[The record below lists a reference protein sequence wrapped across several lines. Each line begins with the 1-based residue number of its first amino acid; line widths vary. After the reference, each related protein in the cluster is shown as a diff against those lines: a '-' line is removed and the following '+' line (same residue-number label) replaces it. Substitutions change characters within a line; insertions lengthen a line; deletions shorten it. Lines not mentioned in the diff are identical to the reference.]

1 MKNSINKKSRDSLM
15 TKRFKDNKAL
25 LDKSRFEKSEEEKKR
40 WLRNLSWK
48 KALRL
53 EESLLSSELIWE
65 WRKNFPED
73 NPICLQ
79 KSLAIKQKT

>member
-1 MKNSINKKSRDSLM
+1 M

-25 LDKSRFEKSEEEKKR
+25 LDKSRFEKSEEEKKQ

-48 KALRL
+48 EALRL

-65 WRKNFPED
+65 RSKNFPED

-79 KSLAIKQKT
+79 KSLAAKQKT

>member
-1 MKNSINKKSRDSLM
+1 M

-25 LDKSRFEKSEEEKKR
+25 LDKSRFEKSEQEKKQ
-40 WLRNLSWK
+40 WLKNLSWK
-48 KALRL
+48 EALRL

-73 NPICLQ
+73 NPICLRMSLLKKHDSV
-79 KSLAIKQKT
+79 KSDLGKLSRGV

>member
-1 MKNSINKKSRDSLM
+1 MSITDSLM
-15 TKRFKDNKAL
+15 TKQSKDNKAL
-25 LDKSRFEKSEEEKKR
+25 LDKNRFEKSEQEKKQ

-79 KSLAIKQKT
+79 KSLAAKRKT

>member
-1 MKNSINKKSRDSLM
+1 MKNSTNKKSRDSLM
-15 TKRFKDNKAL
+15 MKQSKDNKAL
-25 LDKSRFEKSEEEKKR
+25 LDKSRFEKSEQEKKQ

-65 WRKNFPED
+65 WRRNFPED

-79 KSLAIKQKT
+79 KSLATKQKR

>member
-1 MKNSINKKSRDSLM
+1 M
-15 TKRFKDNKAL
+15 TKRFKDNKAM
-25 LDKSRFEKSEEEKKR
+25 LDKSRFEKSEQEKKQ

-53 EESLLSSELIWE
+53 EKSLLSSELIWE
-65 WRKNFPED
+65 WRRNFPED

-79 KSLAIKQKT
+79 KSLATKQSKPGLSR

>member
-1 MKNSINKKSRDSLM
+1 M
-15 TKRFKDNKAL
+15 TKQSKDNKAL
-25 LDKSRFEKSEEEKKR
+25 LDKSRFEKSEQEKKQ

-65 WRKNFPED
+65 WRRNFPED

-79 KSLAIKQKT
+79 KSLATRQKT

>member
-1 MKNSINKKSRDSLM
+1 M

-25 LDKSRFEKSEEEKKR
+25 LDKSRFEKSEQEKKQ

-48 KALRL
+48 EALRL

-65 WRKNFPED
+65 WRKIFLK
-73 NPICLQ
+73 IILF
-79 KSLAIKQKT
+79 A